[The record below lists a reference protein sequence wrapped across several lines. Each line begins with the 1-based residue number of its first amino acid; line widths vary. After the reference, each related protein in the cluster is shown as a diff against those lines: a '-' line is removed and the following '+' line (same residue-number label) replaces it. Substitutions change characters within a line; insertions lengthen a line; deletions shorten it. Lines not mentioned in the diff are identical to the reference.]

1 MLLLC
6 VNLPQTT
13 SYWILPPP
21 QKLPVSKQKNTFKK
35 NGGPR
40 HPGSLQWLGGPFR
53 LVYRNV
59 DLESDTFLGRI
70 YLALGGVKPRPP
82 RSLIVNRDFSLL
94 RFGDPD
100 LNPWKLTWHWEITM
114 FNRKYIFKQLVLH
127 CHVSFRGSKPSFDTT
142 GKDNPKFF
150 FAIQKR
156 YTCVG
161 DWILTSFS
169 GFLQFR
175 HVVDASE
182 SKRRNNASKYVKPI
196 CWII

>member
-100 LNPWKLTWHWEITM
+100 LNPWKLTWHWEIHI
-114 FNRKYIFKQLVLH
+114 FNRKYIFIHGGFSMVFHSICQLPLASCWKATLPTWLTEELPERARASPGQNVFNPWPPSDG
-127 CHVSFRGSKPSFDTT
+127 CSVQVS
-142 GKDNPKFF
+142 
-150 FAIQKR
+150 
-156 YTCVG
+156 
-161 DWILTSFS
+161 L
-169 GFLQFR
+169 
-175 HVVDASE
+175 
-182 SKRRNNASKYVKPI
+182 NN
-196 CWII
+196 

>member
-21 QKLPVSKQKNTFKK
+21 KASSFQTKKHVQKKWWTKTSRIPTMTRWTLPLGLSQCRSGEWHV
-35 NGGPR
+35 PR
-40 HPGSLQWLGGPFR
+40 QNLPRLGG
-53 LVYRNV
+53 
-59 DLESDTFLGRI
+59 
-70 YLALGGVKPRPP
+70 GGQPRPP

-150 FAIQKR
+150 SLYKR
-156 YTCVG
+156 DTLVLE
-161 DWILTSFS
+161 IEF
-169 GFLQFR
+169 
-175 HVVDASE
+175 
-182 SKRRNNASKYVKPI
+182 
-196 CWII
+196 